1 MNRKQKTILIR
12 ILLTAVLTLALHPLP
27 VEGWARLLLTLIPYL
42 LIGWDILRKAVL
54 GIFHREV
61 FDENFL
67 MSIATIGALVL
78 GQYEESVEG
87 DALLSNRRAGFRAM
101 PSEKSPPQHCFPD
114 GYPP

>member
-54 GIFHREV
+54 GIFHREL

-78 GQYEESVEG
+78 GQYEESVEVM
-87 DALLSNRRAGFRAM
+87 LF
-101 PSEKSPPQHCFPD
+101 
-114 GYPP
+114 